1 MKYFVYAIVALLG
14 LSSCSIESDTPLISY
29 EYVAVDEVVI
39 PSSFEFGQTYDLL
52 VTFTMP
58 NDCYIFSGFELIS
71 NNNERIV
78 RVVLTKQEENGTC
91 ETSSLLMQRDEILRF
106 QVNDANDYI
115 FKFSSGVDDLG
126 NETFLEYIVTVN

>member
-1 MKYFVYAIVALLG
+1 MKYFFCAIIALIG

-29 EYVAVDEVVI
+29 EYVAVNDVVI
-39 PSSFEFGQTYDLL
+39 PSSFEFGQSYDIL

-58 NDCYIFSGFELIS
+58 NDCYIFSGFEMTP

-91 ETSSLLMQRDEILRF
+91 ENNSVMMTREEILRF
-106 QVNDANDYI
+106 RVMDGEDYI
-115 FKFSSGVDDLG
+115 FKFSNGVDDQG
-126 NETFLEYIVTVN
+126 NETFLEYTVTVN